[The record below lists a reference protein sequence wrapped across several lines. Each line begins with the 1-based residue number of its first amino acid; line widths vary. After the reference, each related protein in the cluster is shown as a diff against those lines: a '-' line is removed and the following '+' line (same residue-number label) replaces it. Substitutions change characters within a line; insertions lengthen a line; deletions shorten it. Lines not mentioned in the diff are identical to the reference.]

1 MFHFA
6 YFPEVAAKIFGLL
19 DSVSLL
25 RSRLVCKEWA
35 FNIDKHVIHSVN
47 AKKQLLESWRKGTCS
62 ITPVT
67 PDGSELQDTESAKA
81 RYRNILN
88 FKADETEIMLAVDN
102 GNIEIYDRY
111 SLRLTCLLVG
121 QYSASPVKLDFNA
134 NLIFVQYTCA
144 FFKSRKSVPSSW
156 WNIYCRKSKRL
167 LRSIDRDQAGSCV
180 DIRLNSQ
187 DTLYLV
193 SKSSI
198 FAILILN
205 SSRPQ
210 MTKIVNFDNE
220 DTIEAFDIDAQD
232 LIFVTR
238 NHHGFYISKLPE
250 PKDKESVELEQKIQ
264 LYKMSDLSV
273 SDFGQDKCTCL
284 SLQVK
289 GKLCMTLLS
298 NNRGSFEYLGGKPYV
313 LIIFTDLIKGV
324 NLRILTLD
332 AQWMSTMS
340 ETLVPYDNESC
351 LLSAKFNHDHL
362 ALGFGSFSDKNDG
375 AIALWSM
382 TEILD
387 ETNKEPELWTLP
399 APVYHWDS
407 WDCHTGGVNCL
418 HIDSLGLM
426 ASNACQHQLTTRCI
440 ERTDESKKD
449 NLLIYDFRTKPVQ
462 DKRREQCSIL
472 VQ

>member
-1 MFHFA
+1 M
-6 YFPEVAAKIFGLL
+6 
-19 DSVSLL
+19 
-25 RSRLVCKEWA
+25 
-35 FNIDKHVIHSVN
+35 
-47 AKKQLLESWRKGTCS
+47 
-62 ITPVT
+62 T

-111 SLRLTCLLVG
+111 SLKLTCLLVG
-121 QYSASPVKLDFNA
+121 QYSASPVKLDFND

-187 DTLYLV
+187 DSLYLV

-198 FAILILN
+198 YVILLN

-210 MTKIVNFDNE
+210 MNKIIHFENE
-220 DTIEAFDIDAQD
+220 EEAIEAFDIDAED
-232 LIFVTR
+232 LILVHR
-238 NHHGFYISKLPE
+238 NSLGFYISKFQGSGGGGQE
-250 PKDKESVELEQKIQ
+250 KSEKSQLEQQCQ
-264 LYKMSDLSV
+264 LYKMEDLSV

-298 NNRGSFEYLGGKPYV
+298 NNRGSFEYLGGRPYV
-313 LIIFTDLIKGV
+313 LIIFTDLVKGT

-332 AQWMSTMS
+332 AQWMNTMS

-351 LLSAKFNHDHL
+351 LVSAKFNLNHL

-382 TEILD
+382 DEILD
-387 ETNKEPELWTLP
+387 ETKEKPELWTLP

-407 WDCHTGGVNCL
+407 WDCHPGGVNCL
-418 HIDSLGLM
+418 PIDSLGLM

-449 NLLIYDFRTKPVQ
+449 NLLIYDFWSKPVQ
-462 DKRREQCSIL
+462 DKRREQCSL
-472 VQ
+472 MMVQ